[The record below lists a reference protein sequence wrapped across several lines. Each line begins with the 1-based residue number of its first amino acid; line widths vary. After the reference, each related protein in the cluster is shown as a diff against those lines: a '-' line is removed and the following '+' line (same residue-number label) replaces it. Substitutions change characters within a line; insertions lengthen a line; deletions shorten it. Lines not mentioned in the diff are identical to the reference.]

1 MQIKLTSAI
10 WSEVRAAS
18 RAVIRQLGL
27 KEIKQNEI
35 EGKAKKGGKKY
46 FKCELVSMNSRFL
59 N

>member
-1 MQIKLTSAI
+1 M
-10 WSEVRAAS
+10 
-18 RAVIRQLGL
+18 IRQLGL